1 MKEFKAESKTLLG
14 LMVGSIYAN
23 RDVFLRELISNASD
37 AIDKAALA
45 VERGEE
51 QRALLGKPEI
61 RVSFD
66 ADARILRVSDAGIGM
81 DDAELE
87 ECLGTIAHSGS
98 RQVKQ
103 ALARDDHSAAQ
114 SLIGQFGVGF
124 YSAFMVADRVTVVSR
139 SLHSDQ
145 AFRWESNGV
154 EGYEVSPA
162 EREQAGTDV
171 ILHVRESTAD
181 DNFERYLDQSTLVG
195 LVKRYSD
202 YIRHPIV
209 MDLADEHYD
218 EVTGALVRGEETRE
232 ETVNAMVPPWERT
245 EGDVP
250 QDEAAEFYRREF
262 DSETDPLHALTVR
275 ARGVI
280 AYDALLFVPGE
291 ADEELFSK
299 DRRYGLRL
307 YSRGVLIADE
317 CETLLPS
324 HLRFVRGVV
333 EMKDVSLNV
342 SRESVQEDARL
353 AIVSRQIEKSVM
365 ADLRRMAQEDRER
378 YERFF
383 GLFGTALK
391 YAICTSAGM
400 LNDVLSDLLMYR
412 SAKSGRLITLQ
423 EYLDDNDEGKRS
435 KVYYAVGADAHRLA
449 QSPAVRALL
458 AKGRD
463 VILCEN
469 GAQDELCFMLM
480 GTFHGAAFQS
490 VTSFNLGREE
500 EEAAGEASEADR
512 ARDRVFEAIFK
523 HSPQPLSGVVASKVL
538 AQPEDAAARI
548 VTTQAMTISMAK
560 YLAAKARQGQAP
572 QPRFVLE
579 VNVASALYA
588 RAAHAVEKGDDDVLA
603 ACATVL
609 LGEALLA
616 EDIRLADPL
625 AFNNAVNLLVTRDSA
640 PL

>member
-37 AIDKAALA
+37 AIDKAELFCENGGTPQTA
-45 VERGEE
+45 VG
-51 QRALLGKPEI
+51 APEI
-61 RVSFD
+61 RVSYD
-66 ADARILRVSDAGIGM
+66 QEARTLCVSDAGVGM
-81 DDAELE
+81 DGSELE
-87 ECLGTIAHSGS
+87 EYLGTIAHSGS

-103 ALARDDHSAAQ
+103 ALAREDHSAAQ

-124 YSAFMVADRVTVVSR
+124 YSAFMVADRVTVISR
-139 SLHSDQ
+139 GIGSDR
-145 AFRWESNGV
+145 ACKWESDGI
-154 EGYEVSPA
+154 EGYEISPA
-162 EREQAGTDV
+162 ERDQAGTDV

-195 LVKRYSD
+195 LIKRYSD

-209 MDLADEHYD
+209 MDLVDEKYD
-218 EVTGALVRGEETRE
+218 EVTGALVRGETAHESV
-232 ETVNAMVPPWERT
+232 VNAMVPPWEQV
-245 EGDVP
+245 EGNVP
-250 QDEAAEFYRREF
+250 EEDASAFYRREF
-262 DSETDPLHALTVR
+262 QDEDDPLLSITVR

-280 AYDALLFVPGE
+280 AYDALLFVPSE
-291 ADEELFSK
+291 ADDELFSK

-307 YSRGVLIADE
+307 YSRGVLIAEE
-317 CETLLPS
+317 CESLLPG

-353 AIVSRQIEKSVM
+353 AIVARQIEKSVM
-365 ADLRRMAQEDRER
+365 SELRKLAQEDRER

-400 LNDVLSDLLMYR
+400 LNDVLSDLLLYR
-412 SAKSGRLITLQ
+412 SAQTDNMVTLQ
-423 EYLDDNDEGKRS
+423 EYVDANDEGKRT
-435 KVYYAVGADAHRLA
+435 KILYAVGTDAHRLS

-458 AKGRD
+458 ADGRD

-480 GTFHGAAFQS
+480 GSFHGAAFQS
-490 VTSFNLGREE
+490 VTSFNLGRDDEKAE
-500 EEAAGEASEADR
+500 GRSETEADKE
-512 ARDRVFEAIFK
+512 RDSVLEALFK
-523 HSPQPLSGVVASKVL
+523 HAPQPLAGVVASNVL
-538 AQPEDAAARI
+538 TKPGDAASRI

-572 QPRFVLE
+572 KPRFVLE
-579 VNVASALYA
+579 VNCRSRLFA
-588 RAAHAVEKGDDDVLA
+588 RAEAAMADGDDDVVA
-603 ACATVL
+603 SCSTVL
-609 LGEALLA
+609 LGTALLA
-616 EDIRLADPL
+616 EDIRLDDPL
-625 AFNNAVNLLVTRDSA
+625 AFNDAVNSLVI
-640 PL
+640 